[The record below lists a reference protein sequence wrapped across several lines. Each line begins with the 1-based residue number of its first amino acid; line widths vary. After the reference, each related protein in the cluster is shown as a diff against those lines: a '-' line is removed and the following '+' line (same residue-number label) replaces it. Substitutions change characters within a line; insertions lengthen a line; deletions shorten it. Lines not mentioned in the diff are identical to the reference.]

1 MKRFILLCGL
11 LIVAVQALQAQIS
24 YTWTGASS
32 TSWTTAANW
41 LPSGVPGSA
50 DNVTIVTGSN
60 TCRLASSV
68 SINNLT
74 LTSGTLDLNAGTLT
88 VNGTNTQFTA
98 GTV

>member
-1 MKRFILLCGL
+1 MKRSILFCVL
-11 LIVAVQALQAQIS
+11 LIVAAQTLKAQIS

-41 LPSGVPGSA
+41 APSGVPGSA

-60 TCRLASSV
+60 TCKLASSV

-74 LTSGTLDLNAGTLT
+74 LTSGTLKRYADHHRRHIDR
-88 VNGTNTQFTA
+88 FR
-98 GTV
+98 